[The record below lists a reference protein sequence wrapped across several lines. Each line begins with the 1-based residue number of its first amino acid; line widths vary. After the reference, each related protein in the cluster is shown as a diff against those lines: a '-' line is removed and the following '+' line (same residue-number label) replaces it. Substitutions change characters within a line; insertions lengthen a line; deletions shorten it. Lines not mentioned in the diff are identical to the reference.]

1 MKQIPITAFPF
12 GALLM
17 AGSAV
22 GGLGLQHGSQLPWLG
37 RVTAAWLWACHG
49 WTLALCPLQ
58 NAVHLEAS

>member
-1 MKQIPITAFPF
+1 
-12 GALLM
+12 M